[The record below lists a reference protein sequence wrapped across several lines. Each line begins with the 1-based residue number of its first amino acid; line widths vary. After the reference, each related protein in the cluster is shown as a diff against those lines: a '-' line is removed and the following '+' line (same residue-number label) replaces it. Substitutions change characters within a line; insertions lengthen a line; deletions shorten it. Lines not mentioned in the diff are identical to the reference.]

1 MIRDGTRHPLSRV
14 LVGLLSAWMVVTAV
28 LSTVH
33 SHQLPGQASS
43 VLALDRQDAATGSQT
58 GTCFACLAAH
68 VPLPAPM
75 APAVLA
81 VPNNQPVIV
90 AGANARTIRSNDR
103 PSLPSR
109 APPASISSAA

>member
-1 MIRDGTRHPLSRV
+1 MVRDGTRHSLSRF
-14 LVGLLSAWMVVTAV
+14 LVGLLAAWMVVTAV

-33 SHQLPGQASS
+33 NHQLPGPASS
-43 VLALDRQDAATGSQT
+43 VLALDREEVAGSQT

-81 VPNNQPVIV
+81 VPNDRPVVV
-90 AGANARTIRSNDR
+90 ACAYVRKIGSNDR

-109 APPASISSAA
+109 APPASISFAA

>member
-1 MIRDGTRHPLSRV
+1 MIRDGTRHPLSRF
-14 LVGLLSAWMVVTAV
+14 LVGVLAAWMVVTTV

-33 SHQLPGQASS
+33 SHQLAGQASS
-43 VLALDRQDAATGSQT
+43 ILALDRQEATGSQT

-81 VPNNQPVIV
+81 VPNDRPVLV
-90 AGANARTIRSNDR
+90 ACAYVRKIGSNDR

-109 APPASISSAA
+109 APPASISFAA

>member
-1 MIRDGTRHPLSRV
+1 MVRDGTRHSLSRF
-14 LVGLLSAWMVVTAV
+14 LVGLLAAWMVVTAV

-33 SHQLPGQASS
+33 NHQLPGPASS
-43 VLALDRQDAATGSQT
+43 VLALDRQEVAGSQT

-75 APAVLA
+75 APAVLS
-81 VPNNQPVIV
+81 VPNDRPVLV
-90 AGANARTIRSNDR
+90 ACAYVRTIGSNDR

-109 APPASISSAA
+109 APPASISFAA

>member
-1 MIRDGTRHPLSRV
+1 MIRDGTRNPLSRI
-14 LVGLLSAWMVVTAV
+14 LVGLLTAWMVVAAV

-33 SHQLPGQASS
+33 SHELPGPASS
-43 VLALDRQDAATGSQT
+43 VLALDRAEVAGSQT

-75 APAVLA
+75 APAVLP
-81 VPNNQPVIV
+81 VPNDRPVIV
-90 AGANARTIRSNDR
+90 ACAYVRTIGSNDQ

-109 APPASISSAA
+109 APPASISFAA